1 MGKVAFA
8 AISSKIT
15 TDKRNKSQ
23 MNKQHRQTTKCYV
36 NSNEIR
42 EKSGLIKE
50 FIFTLKGEYKGLN
63 AIFREKRKKVVSNA

>member
-1 MGKVAFA
+1 
-8 AISSKIT
+8 
-15 TDKRNKSQ
+15 

>member
-23 MNKQHRQTTKCYV
+23 MNKQHR
-36 NSNEIR
+36 
-42 EKSGLIKE
+42 
-50 FIFTLKGEYKGLN
+50 
-63 AIFREKRKKVVSNA
+63 